1 MVMSTQDK
9 QHIRNYLENI
19 DLSRFIG
26 VSLTMKQNV
35 DGQKLDPISSSQ
47 NLRHF
52 MNLLNKKVHGNR
64 FSRYGLKLQIFPV
77 LESSVGDR
85 LHYHMIVESPL
96 DIRFERFKHIV
107 HTLCMSTRFG
117 YRELHIDQTI
127 DDGWIKY
134 ITKFHHTEDQVDW
147 ENVHLKR

>member
-1 MVMSTQDK
+1 MSLQLK
-9 QHIRNYLENI
+9 SHIRNYLDNV

-35 DGQKLDPISSSQ
+35 DGQILDPFLSSQ

-52 MNLLNKKVHGNR
+52 MNLLNKKVYGNR

-77 LESSVGDR
+77 LENSVRDR
-85 LHYHMIVESPL
+85 LHYHLIIESPVDMDFDRL
-96 DIRFERFKHIV
+96 NHII
-107 HTLCMSTRFG
+107 HTLWMTTRFG
-117 YRELHIDQTI
+117 YREFHIDQTI

-134 ITKFHHTEDQVDW
+134 ITKFLHKDDQVDW
-147 ENVHLKR
+147 ENVHLNR

>member
-1 MVMSTQDK
+1 MSKQLQ

-26 VSLTMKQNV
+26 VSLTMKHNV
-35 DGQKLDPISSSQ
+35 DGQVLDSFSSSQ

-52 MNLLNKKVHGNR
+52 MNLLNKQIYGNR
-64 FSRYGLKLQIFPV
+64 FSRYGLKLEIFPV
-77 LESSVGDR
+77 LEKSVGGR
-85 LHYHMIVESPL
+85 LHYHMVVESPL
-96 DIRFERFKHIV
+96 DLDYDRFNHIV
-107 HTLCMSTRFG
+107 HTLWMTTKFG
-117 YRELHIDQTI
+117 YREVHIDKSI

-147 ENVHLKR
+147 ENVHLNS